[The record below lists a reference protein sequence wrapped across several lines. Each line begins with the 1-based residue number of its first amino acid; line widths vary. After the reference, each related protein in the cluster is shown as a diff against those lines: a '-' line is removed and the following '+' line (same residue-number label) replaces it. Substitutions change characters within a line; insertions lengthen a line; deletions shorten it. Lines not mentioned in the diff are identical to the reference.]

1 MPEQS
6 TVYFSIFHNQ
16 GGVFQMTTTATVSTG
31 SAALTPGALKAQIA
45 RIRQGFDR
53 PLPNS

>member
-1 MPEQS
+1 M
-6 TVYFSIFHNQ
+6 TYFSIFYNK
-16 GGVFQMTTTATVSTG
+16 GGIFPMTTTATVSTG

-53 PLPNS
+53 PLPDK